1 MPKPDQSCP
10 YFGCGYPEGECSGDC
25 LTPRAGFGRPPSLV
39 LKDCSRLRFP
49 TVSEL
54 AASLHASP
62 GRLDPG
68 PAVILPI
75 DAANPDPATGDPW
88 PYHLCMPG
96 VEWRQPLGPVLRPD
110 SPVSCPPCSHRRRQ
124 ACPPRPAPS
133 GGAVMSFPYWALPG
147 LAWAAFFLALI
158 WRDVVDDLSI
168 DRWDLLF
175 LSGIIFG
182 PLAFSAIGR
191 FLP

>member
-25 LTPRAGFGRPPSLV
+25 LTPRAGFGRSPSLV
-39 LKDCSRLRFP
+39 LKDCSRLRSP

-62 GRLDPG
+62 GRLEPG

-75 DAANPDPATGDPW
+75 DVANPDPATGDPW

-96 VEWRQPLGPVLRPD
+96 VEWSQPLGPVLRPD
-110 SPVSCPPCSHRRRQ
+110 SPVSCPPCSHRCRQ
-124 ACPPRPAPS
+124 GRDCPAT
-133 GGAVMSFPYWALPG
+133 AALPRFPDRPSDYFW
-147 LAWAAFFLALI
+147 LIALPVFLGALG
-158 WRDVVDDLSI
+158 VVAHQ
-168 DRWDLLF
+168 LLTQ
-175 LSGIIFG
+175 L
-182 PLAFSAIGR
+182 R
-191 FLP
+191 